1 MGSARRC
8 RMRALTRLSYAEFSK
23 AFHWKSGTPEA
34 HDFLWLTIFFVLCAF
49 LLFFGVSADQGLG
62 DRFQQ
67 VLLGALPN
75 SSPPVRVNYHFVE
88 RPEKIT
94 AQLLD
99 KFEQQFPM
107 LSIVPMR
114 RFDGKSGT
122 IVLPG
127 LSVSGDF
134 LDDEGSTTSVSR
146 DRLRENE
153 VSRDKGM
160 SWGLSKEGNLTSLQI
175 FAMPRSAP
183 IWRWAE
189 QHADEA
195 GKDELGRDFPLVIA
209 ASRTLFSR
217 HFRYENYR
225 NAIAANQA
233 VPCVMRMSLPPKL
246 EDPNNPSELKSL
258 VLEVKEGAL
267 RTAFQSFRVI
277 WVDSFPMSED
287 VAFIM
292 PLSTVE
298 LLMAAESRP
307 QLHVDLEGQ
316 GRPSERIEQIWLRD
330 IPGGSP
336 IAQNFRNMAACLGA
350 VSNGAASDKGVLA
363 CNAEWDRNPNCDANG
378 TCPVPRLRADDN
390 DIMITASK
398 QWPLRHDDVAYCAA
412 RSGVGDIFSPKYP
425 LADQIRIDTTDRTP
439 ALSWRGPSRVEVPC
453 QALIETDYDQNDQ
466 GNMRANRHCKDA
478 GALSAE
484 GLRGVASLPGYPDAM
499 IYASPSGPNNSG
511 SIVRSAQAS
520 NSPLLQDVVAEIL
533 HWKPDGSAVFSL
545 DPAYESALVRF
556 GVLSTLLGEIALP
569 LEIGFICLSL
579 ALTFVILTIAFM
591 HRRAQYGLLMM
602 AGVRP
607 WQIHYVVA
615 VQIALGCAIG
625 CAIGYLLFSVSVDGV
640 NRLLAAAP
648 IIKDARALIGLDMP
662 TFLEKLTLSEVTG
675 VWIIMSYVSCLIG
688 AVILLLVQGVSH
700 SSKAPIDLL
709 KP

>member
-1 MGSARRC
+1 MWS
-8 RMRALTRLSYAEFSK
+8 LTRLSYAEFFK
-23 AFHWKSGTPEA
+23 AFNWTSGTPEA
-34 HDFLWLTIFFVLCAF
+34 RDFLWLTSFFALCAF
-49 LLFFGVSADQGLG
+49 ILFFGVSADQGLG

-75 SSPPVRVNYHFVE
+75 ESPPIRVNYHFVE
-88 RPEKIT
+88 RPERIT

-99 KFEQQFPM
+99 KFGQQFPS

-122 IVLPG
+122 VVLPG
-127 LSVSGDF
+127 LSVSSDF
-134 LDDEGSTTSVSR
+134 LKDEGSTTGVSR

-153 VSRDKGM
+153 ISRDKTM

-183 IWRWAE
+183 IWRWVE
-189 QHADEA
+189 RHADEA
-195 GKDELGRDFPLVIA
+195 GREELTRDFPLVIA

-225 NAIAANQA
+225 NAVAANQA
-233 VPCVMRMSLPPKL
+233 IPCVMRSSLPAKL
-246 EDPNNPSELKSL
+246 ENPDNPSELKSL

-267 RTAFQSFRVI
+267 RTAFQSFKVI

-316 GRPSERIEQIWLRD
+316 GRPSARVEQIWLRD
-330 IPGGSP
+330 VPAGSP

-350 VSNGAASDKGVLA
+350 VSTGTASDKGVLA

-398 QWPLRHDDVAYCAA
+398 QWPLRHDDVAYCAE
-412 RSGVGDIFSPKYP
+412 RSGVGEIFSPKHP

-439 ALSWRGPSRVEVPC
+439 ALSWRGPSRIEVPC

-466 GNMRANRHCKDA
+466 SEVPANQRCRDG
-478 GALSAE
+478 GALSVE
-484 GLRGVASLPGYPDAM
+484 GRRGIASLPGYPDAM
-499 IYASPSGPNNSG
+499 IYARQPGPNDGG
-511 SIVRSAQAS
+511 SIVRSAEAS
-520 NSPLLQDVVAEIL
+520 NSPFLQAVVAEIIN
-533 HWKPDGSAVFSL
+533 WKPDGSAVFSL

-556 GVLSTLLGEIALP
+556 GVLSTLLSEIALP
-569 LEIGFICLSL
+569 LKVGFICLCL
-579 ALTFVILTIAFM
+579 ALTFVILMIAFM

-602 AGVRP
+602 TGVRT

-615 VQIALGCAIG
+615 VQIVLGCAIG
-625 CAIGYLLFSVSVDGV
+625 CAVGYLLFAISVDFV
-640 NRLLAAAP
+640 NRLLAATP
-648 IIKDARALIGLDMP
+648 IIKEARALIGLDVP
-662 TFLEKLTLSEVTG
+662 VFLEKLTISEAAL
-675 VWIIMSYVSCLIG
+675 VWKWMSYVGCLIG
-688 AVILLLVQGVSH
+688 SILLLWQGVSH

-709 KP
+709 KS